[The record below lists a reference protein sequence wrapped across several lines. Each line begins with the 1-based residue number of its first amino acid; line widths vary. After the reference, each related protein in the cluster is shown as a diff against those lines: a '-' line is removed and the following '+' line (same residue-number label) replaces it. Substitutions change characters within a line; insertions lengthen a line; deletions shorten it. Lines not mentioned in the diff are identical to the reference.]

1 MSNTATFMER
11 CLLGTALPEQ
21 IDDYVAQWHDGIA
34 GQNLTLRDFLGMDRR
49 EYAAWMQDADAIHA
63 ILALKK
69 NIQPATK

>member
-21 IDDYVAQWHDGIA
+21 IDDYVARWHDGIA

-49 EYAAWMQDADAIHA
+49 EYAAWMQDANAIHA
-63 ILALKK
+63 ILAAKRTWH
-69 NIQPATK
+69 PAAK